1 MKKPIV
7 FYSIFIT
14 LLILSMVIDIG
25 EGAQNKL
32 TVVYITEAGNEREST
47 WIVDARTSSPYVYGS
62 RGSYKLV
69 ISEPAMPFGLGR
81 SQGILKHGVV
91 EVVSYR
97 IEGMK

>member
-47 WIVDARTSSPYVYGS
+47 WIVDARSSSPYVYGS

-69 ISEPAMPFGLGR
+69 ISEPLMFFGYVKGQK
-81 SQGILKHGVV
+81 SLKHGVV

-97 IEGMK
+97 IEGVK